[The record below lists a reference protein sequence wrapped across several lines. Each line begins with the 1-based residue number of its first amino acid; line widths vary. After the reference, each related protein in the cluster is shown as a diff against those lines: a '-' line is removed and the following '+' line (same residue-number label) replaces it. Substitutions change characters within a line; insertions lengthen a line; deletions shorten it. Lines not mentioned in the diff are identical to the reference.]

1 MLYFFDE
8 DTCKKTYKEM
18 EHILMNKSLEEVW
31 KVACTYAEHYVHTQ
45 QQNAFAESVNKIDV
59 QTILRMAQE
68 VVKTHQSE
76 QEKG

>member
-45 QQNAFAESVNKIDV
+45 QQNAFAESVISSCSSLSAN
-59 QTILRMAQE
+59 T
-68 VVKTHQSE
+68 KTAIYP
-76 QEKG
+76 